1 MNSGAVGDTHADVL
15 PVSRCADAD
24 VPVRHRACGAQA
36 RGAGR
41 RCSIR
46 RPTATRRGF
55 TSPTVSTSVGRP
67 TRTWPSAAAAR
78 ISARREPRS
87 GGGHRDHSR
96 GAFANEEPRT
106 RRTRRTSAIQSDER
120 HPVDAGQ
127 IHGPSRQRKLLTYFP
142 PGAWSKPS
150 NWKNAMVSPLR
161 CGHPSL
167 AACRCRRQRPRDV
180 RCRRRSTGQMGR
192 GSART
197 HPRRSRA

>member
-1 MNSGAVGDTHADVL
+1 MRSAICTPTYRLSLDAQMQMFQYGTELAARKRAVPGGDVLSVGQPRRDAVSRARPSRRQSGAQPAPGLRRRRHAFLPGANLARVEATAIIPEVL
-15 PVSRCADAD
+15 SRMKNLELAGPVERC
-24 VPVRHRACGAQA
+24 
-36 RGAGR
+36 
-41 RCSIR
+41 
-46 RPTATRRGF
+46 
-55 TSPTVSTSVGRP
+55 
-67 TRTWPSAAAAR
+67 
-78 ISARREPRS
+78 
-87 GGGHRDHSR
+87 
-96 GAFANEEPRT
+96 
-106 RRTRRTSAIQSDER
+106 AIQSDER

-142 PGAWSKPS
+142 PGARSKPS

-180 RCRRRSTGQMGR
+180 RCPRRSTGQMGR